1 MATSSCVWVFDVFPS
16 FSGEDVR
23 RTFLSH
29 LLLALDRKLITCFK
43 DSEIQRSQSIG
54 LELVHAIRGSR
65 IAIVVFSKIY
75 ASSSWCLNELLEIVK
90 CKEEKGQMVIPIF
103 YALDPSH
110 VRKQTG
116 DFGKA
121 FEMICES
128 KTDELQIQW
137 RRALTDVANIHGYHS
152 ENWYDRSLILVE
164 GGLFSHHLFLY

>member
-1 MATSSCVWVFDVFPS
+1 MGTSSSNSCNWVFDVFPS

-29 LLLALDRKLITCFK
+29 LLLALDRKLISCFK

-90 CKEEKGQMVIPIF
+90 CKEEKGQIVIPVF
-103 YALDPSH
+103 YGLDPSH
-110 VRKQTG
+110 VRKLTG
-116 DFGKA
+116 EFGKS
-121 FEMICES
+121 FEKICEN
-128 KTDELQIQW
+128 KTDESQIQW
-137 RRALTDVANIHGYHS
+137 RGALTHVANISGYHS
-152 ENWYDRSLILVE
+152 DNWYALL
-164 GGLFSHHLFLY
+164 